1 MEGAKFTSNALWQAI
16 KGRSHIRPD
25 ALGRDRAFGSLKT
38 AAEMESHPYGVLR
51 GKLEKIKRSN
61 IPPEW
66 LAEELVAANV
76 VGEEDRIA
84 ARDRA
89 VPKAERREE
98 LLEAVMGNGA
108 EGVFQTFVNILRKKS
123 HLAWLVAELE
133 STC

>member
-1 MEGAKFTSNALWQAI
+1 
-16 KGRSHIRPD
+16 
-25 ALGRDRAFGSLKT
+25 
-38 AAEMESHPYGVLR
+38 MESHPYGVLR

-89 VPKAERREE
+89 VPKVERREE

-108 EGVFQTFVNILRKKS
+108 DGVFQTFVNILRKKS

>member
-1 MEGAKFTSNALWQAI
+1 
-16 KGRSHIRPD
+16 
-25 ALGRDRAFGSLKT
+25 
-38 AAEMESHPYGVLR
+38 MESHPYGVLR

-123 HLAWLVAELE
+123 HLAWLVTELE
-133 STC
+133 STCKYL